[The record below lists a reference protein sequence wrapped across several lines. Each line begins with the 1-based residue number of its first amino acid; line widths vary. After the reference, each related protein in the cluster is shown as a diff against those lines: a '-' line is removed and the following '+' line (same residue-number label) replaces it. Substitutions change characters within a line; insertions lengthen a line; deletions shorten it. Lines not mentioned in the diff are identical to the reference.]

1 MEESLS
7 DVHLLRALSQRDLID
22 GGADEM
28 TQWEERTGMEAPH
41 PCLLSSTDRKRPE
54 AYTQR
59 QLNGFW
65 LKHLGWERL
74 REPWWPYNGS
84 YWLGLPD

>member
-1 MEESLS
+1 MRSEL
-7 DVHLLRALSQRDLID
+7 VRAVWSD
-22 GGADEM
+22 GGDSM
-28 TQWEERTGMEAPH
+28 GRKGLPGMEAPH
-41 PCLLSSTDRKRPE
+41 PCLLSSIDRKRPE

-84 YWLGLPD
+84 YWLGLLD